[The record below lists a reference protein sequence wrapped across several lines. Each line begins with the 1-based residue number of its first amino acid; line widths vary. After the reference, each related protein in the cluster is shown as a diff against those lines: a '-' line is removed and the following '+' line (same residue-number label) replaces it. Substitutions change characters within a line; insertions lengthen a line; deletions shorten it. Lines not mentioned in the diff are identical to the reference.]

1 MARKAE
7 IYSRYSGIHWKPE
20 YGAELEKID
29 RELSE
34 LRPLV
39 EQEHQREK
47 GGAEM
52 HKQFM
57 TAAEV
62 AETMGV
68 SLGKAYEL
76 IRGMNKELQDA
87 GYLTVSGKFQS
98 SSLRKKY
105 FGFEAEPGAVATNNE
120 KVGG

>member
-1 MARKAE
+1 
-7 IYSRYSGIHWKPE
+7 
-20 YGAELEKID
+20 
-29 RELSE
+29 
-34 LRPLV
+34 
-39 EQEHQREK
+39 
-47 GGAEM
+47 M

-87 GYLTVSGKFQS
+87 GYLTVPGKVPIKFFE
-98 SSLRKKY
+98 KKY
-105 FGFEAEPGAVATNNE
+105 FGFEAEPGADATNNE

>member
-1 MARKAE
+1 
-7 IYSRYSGIHWKPE
+7 
-20 YGAELEKID
+20 
-29 RELSE
+29 
-34 LRPLV
+34 
-39 EQEHQREK
+39 
-47 GGAEM
+47 M

-87 GYLTVSGKFQS
+87 GYLTVSGNCLLYTS
-98 SSLRKKY
+98 PSPRD
-105 FGFEAEPGAVATNNE
+105 
-120 KVGG
+120 